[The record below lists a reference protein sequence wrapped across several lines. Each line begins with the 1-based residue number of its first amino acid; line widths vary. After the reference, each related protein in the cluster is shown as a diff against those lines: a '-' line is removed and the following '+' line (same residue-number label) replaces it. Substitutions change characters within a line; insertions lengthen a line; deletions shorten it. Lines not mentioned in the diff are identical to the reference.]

1 MQLPKTMIIWSL
13 IIFLFLGEYKDFFL
27 YLNRLDTWQATREAI
42 AQIQP
47 QSSILTDNRLA
58 PHFAQR
64 PIVKLLSQI
73 SPQTDLAEF
82 QYILL
87 NQRHPWPDTEKIG
100 NDLANQLQNT
110 PKFKLTYQKNQVLLF
125 KRIAD

>member
-1 MQLPKTMIIWSL
+1 MPRIMIIWSL
-13 IIFLFLGEYKDFFL
+13 IIFLFLGEYKDFYL
-27 YLNRLDTWQATREAI
+27 YLNRLDTWQATREAV
-42 AQIQP
+42 AQVQP

-58 PHFAQR
+58 PHFAHR

-73 SPQTDLAEF
+73 SPQTNLAEF

-87 NQRHPWPDTEKIG
+87 NLRHPWPDTEKIG
-100 NDLANQLQNT
+100 DTLANQLKNS
-110 PKFKLTYQKNQVLLF
+110 PDFHLNYQKNQVLLF

>member
-1 MQLPKTMIIWSL
+1 
-13 IIFLFLGEYKDFFL
+13 KDFFL

-58 PHFAQR
+58 PHFAHR

-100 NDLANQLQNT
+100 NNLANQLQNT
-110 PKFKLTYQKNQVLLF
+110 PKFQLTYQKNQVLLF